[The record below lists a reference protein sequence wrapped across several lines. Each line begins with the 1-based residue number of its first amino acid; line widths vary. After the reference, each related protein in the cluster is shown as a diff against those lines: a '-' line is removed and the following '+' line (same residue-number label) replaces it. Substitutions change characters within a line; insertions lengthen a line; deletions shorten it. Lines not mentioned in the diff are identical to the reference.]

1 MTTIIID
8 DNTIE
13 EVKNE
18 EKRER
23 LDKRELKDE
32 KERLQ
37 IRRTN
42 DKARI
47 DEIDLILAKFPK
59 Q

>member
-13 EVKNE
+13 EVKTDPQSI
-18 EKRER
+18 RY
-23 LDKRELKDE
+23 DKRELKDE

-37 IRRTN
+37 IRRAN

-47 DEIDLILAKFPK
+47 DEIDLILTKFPK
-59 Q
+59 